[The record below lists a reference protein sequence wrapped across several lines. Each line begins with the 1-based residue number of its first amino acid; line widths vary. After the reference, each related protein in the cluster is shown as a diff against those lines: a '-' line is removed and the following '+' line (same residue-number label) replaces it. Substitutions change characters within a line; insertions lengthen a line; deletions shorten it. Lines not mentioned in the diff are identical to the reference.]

1 MELGII
7 LAGFVMTFLAIR
19 NHHRQVFQKL
29 DDISKMLANEVEDVS
44 DDIANEDQ
52 SDVFLRDQLFILFVS
67 MFALLLHTLNKG

>member
-7 LAGFVMTFLAIR
+7 LAGFVMTFLVIR

-44 DDIANEDQ
+44 DDIANED
-52 SDVFLRDQLFILFVS
+52 
-67 MFALLLHTLNKG
+67 